1 MHKNRQDRQIRKHV
15 ASRNHQHL
23 DAISSKQISSEEFD
37 KSSSES
43 NRQFRQTDYAWTNL
57 TKISQ
62 NRQRH
67 STHDAICIKI
77 ASLTKIRQICFVTDC
92 ISGRKWDIGLSD
104 IETNTSN
111 FVVSLF
117 LDFALSRMT
126 LVVFCPSAFPFHLS
140 SCLLN
145 VFSFT

>member
-1 MHKNRQDRQIRKHV
+1 MARFLSVSSAHDVICMKIAKIVKFANMWHPEIINIWMPFP
-15 ASRNHQHL
+15 ASKF
-23 DAISSKQISSEEFD
+23 SSDEFD

-67 STHDAICIKI
+67 STHAVICIKI
-77 ASLTKIRQICFVTDC
+77 ATLTKIRQICFVTAC

-104 IETNTSN
+104 FETNTSN

-117 LDFALSRMT
+117 LDHCFRSVAR
-126 LVVFCPSAFPFHLS
+126 PW
-140 SCLLN
+140 
-145 VFSFT
+145 